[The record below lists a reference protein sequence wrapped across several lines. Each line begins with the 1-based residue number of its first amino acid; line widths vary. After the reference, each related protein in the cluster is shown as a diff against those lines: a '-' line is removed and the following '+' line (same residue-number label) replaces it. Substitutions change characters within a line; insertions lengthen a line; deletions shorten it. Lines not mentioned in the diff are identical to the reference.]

1 MTVASFWRS
10 RSSRTA
16 LIVLLLLISFAT
28 ALLLALHANYSD
40 ASHRA
45 MAENVLRDCSSLVAD
60 EVVRR
65 SAAEI
70 GYYGYYPLI
79 TAVLR
84 ETQQPGGT
92 PAAKMT
98 FLNSSDANLK
108 RAAGLAKSYFAIRPA
123 IDGTVAVDDNANA
136 EVSRWLQGNAPS
148 LTTSSGNSAYQVFN
162 TQIAGAPRTFV
173 AASTHSLVGP
183 QRIAGFE
190 VDLAALTPWFAAAMN
205 RQPLV
210 PPSLGHGKV
219 SNAFVH
225 IVIRDQAGV
234 ERFRTGPER
243 SPSWSVTKPF
253 GDTYQG
259 IFGGFT
265 VAAAI
270 DPQVARQIVI
280 GGLPPS
286 RLPFFL
292 GVLTLNAG
300 LIVTAI
306 LQLRREMALQKLR
319 DEFVSSV
326 SHELRTP
333 LTQIRM
339 FAETLL
345 LDRVR
350 SPEERRRSLEIID
363 REARRLGQLVEN
375 VLEFSRSERKIGSL
389 SREERELAPLI
400 QEIVDDFA
408 SIVDTGQAG
417 FDFRLEGGLTANVD
431 PDAIRQIVINL
442 LDNAVKYGPK
452 QQRIVVGLEAR
463 AGQAVIFVDDEG
475 PGIPPSERK
484 RIFVQFQRLER
495 DRRSAIAGTG
505 IGLSVLKDLVAR
517 HGGKCSVVTGDRS
530 GAKFIV
536 ELPLAIPAHAGPQEQ
551 REQAELYP

>member
-1 MTVASFWRS
+1 MTVPSFWRS
-10 RSSRTA
+10 RSSRTT

-28 ALLLALHANYSD
+28 AILLALHANYSD
-40 ASHRA
+40 ASQRA
-45 MAENVLRDCSSLVAD
+45 TAESVLRDYSALVAD

-79 TAVLR
+79 TAVLH
-84 ETQQPGGT
+84 EAQQPGGPPPT
-92 PAAKMT
+92 KMT
-98 FLNSSDANLK
+98 LLSSSDAGLK
-108 RAAGLAKSYFAIRPA
+108 RAAGLARSCFFIDPVSGRTIPA
-123 IDGTVAVDDNANA
+123 QNAQNDDVSAWLQANA
-136 EVSRWLQGNAPS
+136 AS
-148 LTTSSGNSAYQVFN
+148 LATSSGNSAYQVFN

-173 AASTHSLVGP
+173 AASTHGP
-183 QRIAGFE
+183 RAQARIAGFE
-190 VDLAALTPWFAAAMN
+190 VDLAALTPWFTTAMN

-210 PPSLGHGKV
+210 PPSLGHGRV
-219 SNAFVH
+219 SNSFVYV
-225 IVIRDQAGV
+225 VIRDQSGT
-234 ERFRTGPER
+234 ERFRMGPDQ
-243 SPSWSVTKPF
+243 SPSWAVTKRF

-259 IFGGFT
+259 IFSGFT

-270 DPQVARQIVI
+270 DPQVARRIVI

-286 RLPFFL
+286 RWPFFR
-292 GVLTLNAG
+292 GVLALNAV

-350 SPEERRRSLEIID
+350 SQEERRRSLEIID

-375 VLEFSRSERKIGSL
+375 VLEFSRSERKTGSL
-389 SREERELAPLI
+389 SKKESELAPLI

-408 SIVDTGQAG
+408 TIVDAGQV
-417 FDFRLEGGLTANVD
+417 DFECRLEGGLAANVD
-431 PDAIRQIVINL
+431 SDAIRQVVINL

-452 QQRIVVGLEAR
+452 QQTIIVGLEAR

-475 PGIPPSERK
+475 PGIPPADRK
-484 RIFVQFQRLER
+484 RIFAQFQRLER
-495 DRRSAIAGTG
+495 DRQSAIAGTG
-505 IGLSVLKDLVAR
+505 IGLSVLKDLVTR
-517 HGGKCSVVTGDRS
+517 HGGKCCVITGDRA
-530 GAKFIV
+530 GAKFVV
-536 ELPLAIPAHAGPQEQ
+536 ELPLIAPAHSNL
-551 REQAELYP
+551 REKMELSP

>member
-1 MTVASFWRS
+1 MTVPSFWRS
-10 RSSRTA
+10 RSSRTT

-28 ALLLALHANYSD
+28 AILLALHANYSD
-40 ASHRA
+40 ASQRA
-45 MAENVLRDCSSLVAD
+45 TAESVLRDYSALVAD

-79 TAVLR
+79 TAVLH
-84 ETQQPGGT
+84 EAQQPDGSPPT
-92 PAAKMT
+92 KMT
-98 FLNSSDANLK
+98 LLSSSDAGLK
-108 RAAGLAKSYFAIRPA
+108 RAAGLAKGCFFIDPA
-123 IDGTVAVDDNANA
+123 GRRTILAQGAQNAAQND
-136 EVSRWLQGNAPS
+136 EVSAWLQANVPS
-148 LTTSSGNSAYQVFN
+148 LATSGNSAYQVFN
-162 TQIAGAPRTFV
+162 TQIAGVPRTFV
-173 AASTHSLVGP
+173 AASGHSPPGRP
-183 QRIAGFE
+183 RIAGFE
-190 VDLAALTPWFAAAMN
+190 VDLAALTPWFAAALG

-210 PPSLGHGKV
+210 PPSLGHGQV
-219 SNAFVH
+219 SNAFVY
-225 IVIRDQAGV
+225 IVIRDQAGA
-234 ERFRTGPER
+234 ERFRMGPDR
-243 SPSWSVTKPF
+243 PPSWAVTRPF

-259 IFGGFT
+259 IFSGFT

-286 RLPFFL
+286 RWPFFR
-292 GVLTLNAG
+292 GVLALNAV

-350 SPEERRRSLEIID
+350 SQEERRRSLEIID

-375 VLEFSRSERKIGSL
+375 VLEFSRSERKAASL
-389 SREERELAPLI
+389 SKEERELGPLI

-408 SIVDTGQAG
+408 SIVDAGQVG
-417 FDFRLEGGLTANVD
+417 FECRLEGGLIANVD
-431 PDAIRQIVINL
+431 PDAVRQIVINL

-475 PGIPPSERK
+475 PGIPPSDRK
-484 RIFVQFQRLER
+484 RIFAQFQRLER

-505 IGLSVLKDLVAR
+505 IGLSVLKDLVTR
-517 HGGKCSVVTGDRS
+517 HGGKCCVDTGDRG
-530 GAKFIV
+530 GAKFVV
-536 ELPLAIPAHAGPQEQ
+536 ELPLAAPAHDRL
-551 REQAELYP
+551 REQAELSP

>member
-1 MTVASFWRS
+1 MTVPSFWRS
-10 RSSRTA
+10 RGSRTT

-28 ALLLALHANYSD
+28 AILLALHANYSD
-40 ASHRA
+40 ASQRA
-45 MAENVLRDCSSLVAD
+45 TAESVLRDYSALVAD

-79 TAVLR
+79 TAVLH
-84 ETQQPGGT
+84 EAQQPGGPPPT
-92 PAAKMT
+92 KMT
-98 FLNSSDANLK
+98 LLSSSDAGLK
-108 RAAGLAKSYFAIRPA
+108 RAAGLAKGCFFIDPA
-123 IDGTVAVDDNANA
+123 SGRTIPAQDAHND
-136 EVSRWLQGNAPS
+136 EVSDWLQANVLS
-148 LTTSSGNSAYQVFN
+148 LATSSGNSARVFN

-173 AASTHSLVGP
+173 AASGHSPPGRP
-183 QRIAGFE
+183 RIAGFE
-190 VDLAALTPWFAAAMN
+190 VDLAALTPWFAAALG

-210 PPSLGHGKV
+210 PPSLGHGQV
-219 SNAFVH
+219 SNAFVY
-225 IVIRDQAGV
+225 IVIRDQAGA
-234 ERFRTGPER
+234 ERFRMGPDR
-243 SPSWSVTKPF
+243 PPSWAVTKPF
-253 GDTYQG
+253 GDTFQG
-259 IFGGFT
+259 IFSGFT

-270 DPQVARQIVI
+270 DPQVARRIVI

-286 RLPFFL
+286 RWPFFR
-292 GVLTLNAG
+292 GVLALNAV

-333 LTQIRM
+333 LTHIRM

-350 SPEERRRSLEIID
+350 SQEERRRSLEIID

-375 VLEFSRSERKIGSL
+375 VLEFSRSERKTGSL
-389 SREERELAPLI
+389 SKEERELAPLI

-408 SIVDTGQAG
+408 TIVDAGQA
-417 FDFRLEGGLTANVD
+417 DFECRLEGGLAANVD
-431 PDAIRQIVINL
+431 SDALRQVVINL

-452 QQRIVVGLEAR
+452 QQRIIVGLEAR

-475 PGIPPSERK
+475 PGIPPADRK
-484 RIFVQFQRLER
+484 RIFAQFQRLER
-495 DRRSAIAGTG
+495 DRQSAIAGAG
-505 IGLSVLKDLVAR
+505 IGLCVLKDLVTR
-517 HGGKCSVVTGDRS
+517 HGGRCGVVTGDRG
-530 GAKFIV
+530 GAKFVV
-536 ELPLAIPAHAGPQEQ
+536 ELPLIVPAHSDL
-551 REQAELYP
+551 REKMELSP